1 MAETVLNNVLRT
13 MYGAPDNDPPNS
25 ANIANPVLHQQA
37 GGTGTFEDPV
47 SFASDP
53 KDFAPGTKIY
63 VPDLQKYFIMEDNCA
78 HAMQNPSDQLQV
90 DLWTGGGPGIDA
102 AKLLQIEFG
111 DTNEN
116 STIIANPNAGHPVNT
131 TPLDQPAMI
140 AGSGGTYAQAPAPT
154 PQIPTPAPQAPEA
167 APAAPQDHGHY
178 GHSGGGDFAG
188 GNFHVHHHDWTFG

>member
-78 HAMQNPSDQLQV
+78 HAMQNPNDQLQV

-102 AKLLQIEFG
+102 AKLLQIEFA

-131 TPLDQPAMI
+131 TPLDQPAI
-140 AGSGGTYAQAPAPT
+140 GGSGGTYAQASAST
-154 PQIPTPAPQAPEA
+154 PQTPMPAPQAPEA

-178 GHSGGGDFAG
+178 GHGGGGGFSG